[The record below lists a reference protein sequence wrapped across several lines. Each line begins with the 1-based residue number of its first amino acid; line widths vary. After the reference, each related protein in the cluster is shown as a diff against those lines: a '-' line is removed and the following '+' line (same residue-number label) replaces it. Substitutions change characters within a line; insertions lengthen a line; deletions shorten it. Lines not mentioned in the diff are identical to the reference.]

1 MTEAPGAGIVKPLS
15 DLAERLPSRRS
26 PAYWDAARWSDTM
39 RHLLAPTVAL
49 LLGLPLAAHA
59 DDLTDKVKAIA
70 GDGVVVVTDA
80 AGEALVSLNAD
91 RPFIPAST
99 LKVVTALASME
110 VLGGDYHFTTHFYL
124 DENKVLY
131 VEGHG
136 DPYLISEE
144 LDLLAP
150 ALLQEVP
157 KEFAGL
163 VLDDTYFE
171 PIKIPGT
178 SSTDN
183 PYDALNTALAVNF
196 NTINVRITGDTVV
209 SAEEQTPLTP
219 LAEHIARESG
229 RSGKV
234 RLNLTGDPER
244 SLHYAGEL
252 IKAKLEAHGAMV
264 ADDIRV
270 GTVPEGLEPVYIHE
284 NSRPVS
290 EVVAGMLK
298 YSNNYMA
305 NQLVLEMGVV
315 RSGEPATLDKGVAVV
330 HEVLE
335 AHGLTEGLTVVEGSG
350 ISRNNEAT
358 AAAMLK
364 LLDAFEPHKELM
376 RDRRGALAKTG
387 SLSITKTIIGYV
399 DTPNHGEVRFVFGL
413 DGRCWEERFTLIDLL
428 KKEL

>member
-1 MTEAPGAGIVKPLS
+1 MRHTLPL
-15 DLAERLPSRRS
+15 LMFALWLPS
-26 PAYWDAARWSDTM
+26 PAA
-39 RHLLAPTVAL
+39 
-49 LLGLPLAAHA
+49 A
-59 DDLTDKVKAIA
+59 DDLTQQVKAIA
-70 GDGVVVVTDA
+70 GDGVVLVVDA
-80 AGEALVSLNAD
+80 SGEELVSLNAE

-110 VLGGDYHFTTHFYL
+110 VLGADYRFSTHFYL
-124 DENKVLY
+124 DEDKVLY

-150 ALLQEVP
+150 ALLQQVP

-163 VLDDTYFE
+163 VLDDSYFE
-171 PIKIPGT
+171 PGITIPGT
-178 SSTDN
+178 SRTDN

-196 NTINVRITGDTVV
+196 NTINVRIHGSEVV
-209 SAEEQTPLTP
+209 SAEEQTPLVP
-219 LAEHIARESG
+219 LAEHVARESG

-234 RLNLTGDPER
+234 RINLTDDPQR

-252 IKAKLEAHGAMV
+252 IRAKLEAHGAMV
-264 ADDIRV
+264 ADEIRV

-315 RSGEPATLDKGVAVV
+315 RSGAPATLDKGMAVV

-335 AHGLTEGLTVVEGSG
+335 AHGLTEGITAVEGSG
-350 ISRNNEAT
+350 LSRNNEAT
-358 AAAMLK
+358 AAGMLK
-364 LLDAFEPHKELM
+364 LLDAFAPHKELM

-387 SLSITKTIIGYV
+387 SLSVTKTIIGYLE
-399 DTPNHGEVRFVFGL
+399 TAEHGEVRFIFGL
-413 DGRCWEERFTLIDLL
+413 DGRCWEERFQLIDLL
-428 KKEL
+428 KKSL